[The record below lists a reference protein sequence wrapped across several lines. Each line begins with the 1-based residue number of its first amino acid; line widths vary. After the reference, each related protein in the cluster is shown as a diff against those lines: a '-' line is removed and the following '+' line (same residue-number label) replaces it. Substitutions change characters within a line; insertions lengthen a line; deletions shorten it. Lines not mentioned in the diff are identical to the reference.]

1 MPTSLCVQE
10 RVPAATFPDSP
21 RGLRRGATLPHCAN
35 GARSPPSQE
44 AGPGESFSV
53 PPSASLAI
61 FNLSNEPC
69 YKYSLALV
77 ADQDTQERAAPPLR
91 SLATPARHA
100 PWLSLLCRPPARP
113 LDPAPPCPPPP
124 TGLATAPQ
132 AARWTSTRLLREAR
146 RLDVAFPPPGGVVL
160 PRETRVVLPRG
171 GEQPCDGRP
180 SRCRRFTSSP
190 SSGASSSPTK
200 ARRRAAT
207 RPIPSRRSTRPNRW
221 TGERSRDSAC
231 RFPRRRLR
239 RVPCRGPSPTPSAA
253 LGAAAPPSVPPRAPH

>member
-1 MPTSLCVQE
+1 MDPRTLCPLTFAAAPPQGVSFKVERCLQHSAGTVPPPQLSLLRPGASRQMPTSLCVQE

-113 LDPAPPCPPPP
+113 LAPAPPCPPPP

-132 AARWTSTRLLREAR
+132 AARWTSTQHTLAS
-146 RLDVAFPPPGGVVL
+146 PGEGSCPYALQPHIHKL
-160 PRETRVVLPRG
+160 PCKLPMECAQG
-171 GEQPCDGRP
+171 LM
-180 SRCRRFTSSP
+180 F
-190 SSGASSSPTK
+190 
-200 ARRRAAT
+200 
-207 RPIPSRRSTRPNRW
+207 
-221 TGERSRDSAC
+221 
-231 RFPRRRLR
+231 
-239 RVPCRGPSPTPSAA
+239 
-253 LGAAAPPSVPPRAPH
+253 